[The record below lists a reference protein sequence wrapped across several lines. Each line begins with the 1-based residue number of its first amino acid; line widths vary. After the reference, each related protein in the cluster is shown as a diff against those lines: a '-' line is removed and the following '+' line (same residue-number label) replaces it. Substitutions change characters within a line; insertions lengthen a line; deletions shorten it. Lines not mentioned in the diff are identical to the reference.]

1 MFGGERVVDVG
12 EDEGAVALKDVREEG
27 LGIAAG
33 DALCGFV
40 DGVAESHKGRQ

>member
-1 MFGGERVVDVG
+1 
-12 EDEGAVALKDVREEG
+12 VREQR

-40 DGVAESHKGRQ
+40 DGVAECAFVFHCVLCV